1 MRGNAERIR
10 LVRQRAAAL
19 TRSMERR
26 AISALSAVCAVL
38 FTALFAA
45 LGTATGPEGAAVT
58 GFGGAMLLYENAG
71 GYVLVGVV
79 SFAVAVFITVLCMRS
94 QNKPR
99 QGDRNKEEP
108 KE

>member
-10 LVRQRAAAL
+10 LVRRRAASL
-19 TRSMERR
+19 TRSLERR
-26 AISALSAVCAVL
+26 AIGGLSAACAVL
-38 FTALFAA
+38 FAALFAA
-45 LGTATGPEGAAVT
+45 LGAATGPDGAAVA
-58 GFGGAMLLYENAG
+58 GLSGAMLLYEDAG

-79 SFAVAVFITVLCMRS
+79 SFVVAVFITVLCMRS